1 MQKPQMPY
9 TPPPGLCRQTLESR
23 FPPTPL
29 KHSVYKLFQVI
40 RRIKIY
46 PNPELLCSES
56 IYNFSSPLAGGK
68 SGFQGGKPAGK
79 RSPQGSGQV
88 LVSWPLS
95 TSARWGHRGGR
106 RSGIGDEFLE
116 PAAID
121 PLCGAALGHSYFAG
135 PDSATGQRPH
145 LEYPRA
151 R

>member
-79 RSPQGSGQV
+79 RRPPGQWPGAGLLASVDLCTLGAQG
-88 LVSWPLS
+88 
-95 TSARWGHRGGR
+95 GGR
-106 RSGIGDEFLE
+106 GSGIGDEFLE
-116 PAAID
+116 PAAMD
-121 PLCGAALGHSYFAG
+121 PLGGAALGTLTLQAQT
-135 PDSATGQRPH
+135 AAEQRSH